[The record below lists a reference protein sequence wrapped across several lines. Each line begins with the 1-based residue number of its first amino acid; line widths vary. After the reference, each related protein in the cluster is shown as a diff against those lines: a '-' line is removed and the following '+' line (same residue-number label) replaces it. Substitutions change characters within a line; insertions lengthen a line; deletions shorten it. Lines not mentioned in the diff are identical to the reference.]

1 MKKTVLFIAALAV
14 LNLTVSNSNSQT
26 DPPRKGAGMFV
37 LGLVAYYPFNG
48 NANDASGYGNDGVV
62 DGATLTENRSGYP
75 DSAYSFDGQDDYI
88 LVPDDP
94 TLDLTVNITLAAWV
108 YADSAI
114 EYHRVISKGNNYEL
128 SRDNSSPPKWVFW
141 VSDGPVLKSLVDMV
155 TGSWVHLAATYDG
168 AYMRIY
174 VNGKENNQMARTGA
188 LTPDSTNLYIGDG
201 AGHYFDGK
209 LDEIRIYDRALSPPE
224 IKRLAVSPWNYDY
237 NGDGTSDIA
246 IFRPNSGLWAI
257 RGVTRVYFGSST
269 DTAVPGDYNGDGTTE
284 IGIYRSSSGLWAI
297 RDVTRAYFGSGN
309 DLPDSGDYT
318 GDGTSGIGIF
328 RATSGLWAL
337 RGVTRIYFGSSADEP
352 VPGYYAADG
361 FSKDLGIFRRSSGL
375 WAVRGVTRVYFGGS
389 TDDPVPG
396 DFNGDGAW
404 EAGIYRPTSGLW
416 AIRGVTRAYF
426 GSDSD
431 LPVQADYK
439 GAGADTIGIFRGSS
453 GLWAARSVTRL
464 YFGTSGDL
472 PVTR

>member
-75 DSAYSFDGQDDYI
+75 DSAYSFDGQDDRIVVADNY
-88 LVPDDP
+88 
-94 TLDLTVNITLAAWV
+94 TLDMTGNMTIAAWV
-108 YADSAI
+108 FAAAPSYYPTVVA
-114 EYHRVISKGNNYEL
+114 KGNHFQLAMDGSDPHKWIFWL
-128 SRDNSSPPKWVFW
+128 SGDSTVYSSSSVQANVW
-141 VSDGPVLKSLVDMV
+141 
-155 TGSWVHLAATYDG
+155 THIAATYDKSN
-168 AYMRIY
+168 MRIY
-174 VNGKENNQMARTGA
+174 INGIEENHTAKTDT
-188 LTPDSTNLYIGDG
+188 LVPDSSDLYIGFLSG
-201 AGHYFDGK
+201 YWWDGK
-209 LDEIRIYDRALSPPE
+209 LTQIRIYDRALSPPE

-237 NGDGTSDIA
+237 NGDGISDIA

-257 RGVTRVYFGSST
+257 RGVTRVYFGGST

-297 RDVTRAYFGSGN
+297 RGVTRAYFGSGN

-361 FSKDLGIFRRSSGL
+361 FSKDLGIFRKSSGL

-426 GSDSD
+426 GSGSD

-439 GAGADTIGIFRGSS
+439 GSGADTIGIFRGSS
-453 GLWAARSVTRL
+453 GLWAAKSVTRL